1 MAEHSFNIEIAE
13 QYGIEKAII
22 IKNFDY
28 WLSHNKSNGKNEYEG
43 KYWTYNSVT
52 ALKKY
57 FPYMSEGSIRYHID
71 KLVEIGILEKS
82 NHNKMKYDR
91 TLWYTFTDEFVE
103 NSKSILQFAQ
113 MEMIKP
119 SNGDEDNYEPIPDT
133 NQDTK
138 QIENTE
144 EMSQALQLATLLLF
158 ESREHDKKLHI
169 GMDKQVIA
177 RWAKDIEKLI
187 RIDSRDYSEIER
199 VIRWVKTE
207 GNFWLPNIMSGKKLR
222 EKFPQLVLQAENSRK
237 AHKDYNDQEAIDCW
251 G

>member
-1 MAEHSFNIEIAE
+1 MSENKKSYYAVIPATVRYDKKLTANAKLMYGEITALCNEKGYCWASNSYFAKLYGVSKQAISVWIKSLQNNGYVNIEYEREGKSITMRRVSINIDRVSIDVDG
-13 QYGIEKAII
+13 GI
-22 IKNFDY
+22 
-28 WLSHNKSNGKNEYEG
+28 NKSLIGYQQNLKGNNI
-43 KYWTYNSVT
+43 YNT
-52 ALKKY
+52 T
-57 FPYMSEGSIRYHID
+57 F
-71 KLVEIGILEKS
+71 
-82 NHNKMKYDR
+82 NNK
-91 TLWYTFTDEFVE
+91 E
-103 NSKSILQFAQ
+103 S
-113 MEMIKP
+113 P
-119 SNGDEDNYEPIPDT
+119 
-133 NQDTK
+133 K
-138 QIENTE
+138 QETE